1 MSADIAA
8 DVEAHREAMVA
19 LRRDLHRHP
28 ELAYRERR
36 TGDLV
41 AEALSSWG
49 YEVHRGLGGTGVV
62 GTLALGDGPRR
73 VGIRADMDALP
84 IVEATNL
91 PYASGTAGVMHACG
105 HDGHTASLLAAA
117 RVLAE
122 RRGFSGT
129 LHLIFQPAEEGGA
142 GARRMIRDGLFERFP
157 CDAVYGLHN
166 WPGVPA
172 GRFGF
177 ITGPAMAAADRVTI
191 RVVGKGGHGAVPQ
204 QTVDPVVASASLVM
218 ALQSVVSR
226 NVGPL
231 DAAVVTVGAI
241 HGGQAANV
249 IPDAVELQLTVRTFR
264 PEVRD
269 RIEARITALAK
280 AQAESYG
287 ATAEIEYLRGYPV
300 LVNHAAETDF
310 AARWRRSSSAATGSR
325 PGSRRSPPA
334 RTSPTCWR
342 SGRAAIS
349 FSATAT
355 APPCTAR
362 TTTSTTK
369 SCPSPPATGWRWR
382 SGIWRRCRGFKFP
395 FLSCRSGKSGME
407 TPWMS
412 GEPA

>member
-1 MSADIAA
+1 MPDDGIAA
-8 DVEAHREAMVA
+8 GVEAHREAMVA

-41 AEALSSWG
+41 AEALAGWG

-62 GTLALGDGPRR
+62 GTLALGDGSRR

-91 PYASGTAGVMHACG
+91 SYASGTAGVMHACG
-105 HDGHTASLLAAA
+105 HDGHTASLLTAA

-172 GRFGF
+172 GQFGF
-177 ITGPAMAAADRVTI
+177 IAGPAMAAADRVTI

-226 NVGPL
+226 NVSPL

-249 IPDAVELQLTVRTFR
+249 IPDAVELRLTVRTFR

-287 ATAEIEYLRGYPV
+287 ATAEIEYQRGYPV

-310 AARWRRSSSAATGSR
+310 ARQVAAEQFGADRIEAGFPPITASEDFAYMLEER
-325 PGSRRSPPA
+325 PGSYLFLGNGDSAALHSPHYNFNDEILPVAA
-334 RTSPTCWR
+334 RYWVALAER
-342 SGRAAIS
+342 YLAAV
-349 FSATAT
+349 
-355 APPCTAR
+355 
-362 TTTSTTK
+362 
-369 SCPSPPATGWRWR
+369 
-382 SGIWRRCRGFKFP
+382 
-395 FLSCRSGKSGME
+395 
-407 TPWMS
+407 
-412 GEPA
+412 

>member
-1 MSADIAA
+1 MSSDDIEAG
-8 DVEAHREAMVA
+8 VEAHREAMVA

-41 AEALSSWG
+41 AEALAAWG

-73 VGIRADMDALP
+73 IGIRADMDALP

-91 PYASGTAGVMHACG
+91 PYASGTDGVMHACG

-166 WPGVPA
+166 WPGVRL
-172 GRFGF
+172 GQFGF
-177 ITGPAMAAADRVTI
+177 IAGPAMAAVDRVTI
-191 RVVGKGGHGAVPQ
+191 RVVGRGGHGAVPQ

-218 ALQSVVSR
+218 ALQSVVAR
-226 NVGPL
+226 NVSPL
-231 DAAVVTVGAI
+231 DAAVVTVGTI
-241 HGGQAANV
+241 HGGTAPNV
-249 IPDAVELQLTVRTFR
+249 IPDTVELQLTVRTFK

-269 RIEARITALAK
+269 RIEARITALAR

-287 ATAEIEYLRGYPV
+287 AAAEIEYLRGYPV
-300 LVNHAAETDF
+300 LVNHAAETEFARQVAAEQFGQDRIEAEFPPITASEDF
-310 AARWRRSSSAATGSR
+310 AYMLEER
-325 PGSRRSPPA
+325 PGSYLYLGNGDSAALHSPHYNFNDEILPVAA
-334 RTSPTCWR
+334 RYWVALTER
-342 SGRAAIS
+342 YLVAA
-349 FSATAT
+349 
-355 APPCTAR
+355 
-362 TTTSTTK
+362 
-369 SCPSPPATGWRWR
+369 
-382 SGIWRRCRGFKFP
+382 
-395 FLSCRSGKSGME
+395 
-407 TPWMS
+407 
-412 GEPA
+412 

>member
-1 MSADIAA
+1 MAGDGIAA
-8 DVEAHREAMVA
+8 GVEAHREAMVV

-41 AEALSSWG
+41 TEALTAWG

-91 PYASGTAGVMHACG
+91 PYASGTEGVMHACG

-172 GRFGF
+172 GQFGF

-226 NVGPL
+226 NVSPL

-249 IPDAVELQLTVRTFR
+249 IPDAVELRLTVRTFK
-264 PEVRD
+264 PEVREG
-269 RIEARITALAK
+269 IEARITALAR

-310 AARWRRSSSAATGSR
+310 ARQVAAAQFGADRIQADFPPITASEDFAYMLEER
-325 PGSRRSPPA
+325 PGSYLYLGNGDSAALHSPNYNFNDEILPVAA
-334 RTSPTCWR
+334 RYWVALAER
-342 SGRAAIS
+342 YLAA
-349 FSATAT
+349 A
-355 APPCTAR
+355 
-362 TTTSTTK
+362 
-369 SCPSPPATGWRWR
+369 
-382 SGIWRRCRGFKFP
+382 
-395 FLSCRSGKSGME
+395 
-407 TPWMS
+407 
-412 GEPA
+412 

>member
-1 MSADIAA
+1 MSGSDIAA
-8 DVEAHREAMVA
+8 GVEAHREAMVA

-41 AEALSSWG
+41 AQALTAWG

-73 VGIRADMDALP
+73 IGIRADMDALP
-84 IVEATNL
+84 IVEATHL
-91 PYASGTAGVMHACG
+91 PYASGTDGVMHACG
-105 HDGHTASLLAAA
+105 HDGHTASLLTAA

-142 GARRMIRDGLFERFP
+142 GARRMIRDGLFDRFP

-172 GRFGF
+172 GQFGF
-177 ITGPAMAAADRVTI
+177 IAGPAMAAADRVTI

-226 NVGPL
+226 NVSPL

-241 HGGQAANV
+241 HGGKAANV

-287 ATAEIEYLRGYPV
+287 GTAEIEYLRGYPV
-300 LVNHAAETDF
+300 MVNHAAETDF
-310 AARWRRSSSAATGSR
+310 ARQVAAEQFGTDRIETGFPPITASEDFAYMLEER
-325 PGSRRSPPA
+325 PGSYLFLGNGDSAALHSPHYNFNDEILPVAA
-334 RTSPTCWR
+334 RYWVALAER
-342 SGRAAIS
+342 YLVAA
-349 FSATAT
+349 
-355 APPCTAR
+355 
-362 TTTSTTK
+362 
-369 SCPSPPATGWRWR
+369 
-382 SGIWRRCRGFKFP
+382 
-395 FLSCRSGKSGME
+395 
-407 TPWMS
+407 
-412 GEPA
+412 

>member
-1 MSADIAA
+1 MEAG
-8 DVEAHREAMVA
+8 VEAHREAMVA

-105 HDGHTASLLAAA
+105 HDGHTASLLTAA

-142 GARRMIRDGLFERFP
+142 GARRMIEDGLFERFP

-177 ITGPAMAAADRVTI
+177 ISGPAMAAADRVTI

-204 QTVDPVVASASLVM
+204 QAVDPVVASASLVM
-218 ALQSVVSR
+218 ALQSVVAR
-226 NVGPL
+226 NVSPL

-241 HGGQAANV
+241 HGGKAANV

-287 ATAEIEYLRGYPV
+287 AAAEIEYLRGYPV
-300 LVNHAAETDF
+300 LVNHAAETEFARQVAAEQFGPDRIETEFPPITASEDF
-310 AARWRRSSSAATGSR
+310 AYMLEER
-325 PGSRRSPPA
+325 PGSYLYLGNGDSAALHSPHYNFNDEILPVAA
-334 RTSPTCWR
+334 RYWVALAER
-342 SGRAAIS
+342 YLVA
-349 FSATAT
+349 
-355 APPCTAR
+355 
-362 TTTSTTK
+362 
-369 SCPSPPATGWRWR
+369 
-382 SGIWRRCRGFKFP
+382 
-395 FLSCRSGKSGME
+395 
-407 TPWMS
+407 
-412 GEPA
+412 

>member
-8 DVEAHREAMVA
+8 GVEAHREAMVA

-41 AEALSSWG
+41 AEALAAWG
-49 YEVHRGLGGTGVV
+49 YEVSRGLGGTGVV

-91 PYASGTAGVMHACG
+91 PYASGTDGVMHACG
-105 HDGHTASLLAAA
+105 HDGHTASLLTAA

-166 WPGVPA
+166 WPGMPA

-226 NVGPL
+226 NVSPL

-241 HGGQAANV
+241 RGGQAANV
-249 IPDAVELQLTVRTFR
+249 IPDAVELQLTVRTFN
-264 PEVRD
+264 PEVRE

-310 AARWRRSSSAATGSR
+310 ARQVAAEQFGADRIEADFPPITASEDFAYMLEER
-325 PGSRRSPPA
+325 PGSYLYLGNGDSAALHSPHYNFNDEILPVAA
-334 RTSPTCWR
+334 RYWVALAER
-342 SGRAAIS
+342 YLVAG
-349 FSATAT
+349 
-355 APPCTAR
+355 
-362 TTTSTTK
+362 
-369 SCPSPPATGWRWR
+369 
-382 SGIWRRCRGFKFP
+382 
-395 FLSCRSGKSGME
+395 
-407 TPWMS
+407 
-412 GEPA
+412 

>member
-1 MSADIAA
+1 MTGSDIAA
-8 DVEAHREAMVA
+8 GVEAHRDEMVA

-41 AEALSSWG
+41 AQALTAWG

-73 VGIRADMDALP
+73 IGIRADMDALP

-142 GARRMIRDGLFERFP
+142 GARRMIRDGLFERFA

-172 GRFGF
+172 GQFGF
-177 ITGPAMAAADRVTI
+177 IAGPAMAAVDRVTI

-226 NVGPL
+226 NVSPL
-231 DAAVVTVGAI
+231 DAAVVTVGTI
-241 HGGQAANV
+241 HGGTAANV

-264 PEVRD
+264 PEVRE

-287 ATAEIEYLRGYPV
+287 AVADIEYLRGYPV

-310 AARWRRSSSAATGSR
+310 ARQVAAEQFGADRIEAEFPPITASEDFAYMLEER
-325 PGSRRSPPA
+325 PGSYLFLGNGDSAALHSPHYNFNDEILPVAA
-334 RTSPTCWR
+334 RYWVALAER
-342 SGRAAIS
+342 YLVAA
-349 FSATAT
+349 
-355 APPCTAR
+355 
-362 TTTSTTK
+362 
-369 SCPSPPATGWRWR
+369 
-382 SGIWRRCRGFKFP
+382 
-395 FLSCRSGKSGME
+395 
-407 TPWMS
+407 
-412 GEPA
+412 